1 LSDTARLL
9 GVTGEMGPYV
19 ALSHCWGG
27 DVPCKLLDS
36 NLKEYKTVGLPVDA
50 LPQNSKD
57 AIEVTRELG
66 IRYLWIDALCI
77 IQDSKPDWKT
87 EAVRMVDYYANARV
101 TVTALDAN
109 SSRDGFL
116 SRNHQGPVQI
126 SPGLAIQRLPLS
138 LSRTPE
144 KCPLETR
151 GWCLQEQLLS
161 PAVLHFSKE
170 QVFWECQMLVRSESE
185 GMDAN
190 VVNNLSPGG
199 RVNSSSFDRIAM
211 RNSLATSASGSNTL
225 DHMNWNSRV
234 EEYTRRKLTFGTN
247 KLPAL
252 SAIAHRFR
260 YARDS
265 EEDARPASEPGYYAA
280 GLWTHNIARGIL
292 WRPQLQMALR
302 SNAGYTQTVSTLSR
316 PPGEPLAPSWSW
328 TSVDG
333 PVEFYGQKAQSNT
346 EKVIIDP
353 AILTIASVDM
363 SVCRDG
369 LTTTKT
375 QGRLAVR
382 GPVVKMEYWPPGSR
396 MDVLQSEQ
404 KFAGSLF
411 LGEKRAFNTVVMDVE
426 RDKRRD
432 CWVMITAR
440 EKLALLIL
448 DQVEA
453 GQNLYRRVGSGVS
466 EEKISDEILAMFTK
480 PIGPQSCVNIL

>member
-1 LSDTARLL
+1 
-9 GVTGEMGPYV
+9 
-19 ALSHCWGG
+19 
-27 DVPCKLLDS
+27 
-36 NLKEYKTVGLPVDA
+36 
-50 LPQNSKD
+50 
-57 AIEVTRELG
+57 
-66 IRYLWIDALCI
+66 
-77 IQDSKPDWKT
+77 
-87 EAVRMVDYYANARV
+87 MVDYYANAKV

-109 SSRDGFL
+109 SSQDGFL

-126 SPGLAIQRLPLS
+126 TPDLAIQRLPLS
-138 LSRTPE
+138 LSRTLE

-170 QVFWECQMLVRSESE
+170 QVFWECRTLARSESE
-185 GMDAN
+185 GMDAKAI
-190 VVNNLSPGG
+190 NNLSPEG

-211 RNSLATSASGSNTL
+211 RNSLAASAAGPTTPDEMDWSSL
-225 DHMNWNSRV
+225 V
-234 EEYTRRKLTFGTN
+234 EEYTRRKLTFGTD

-265 EEDARPASEPGYYAA
+265 EEDPRPADEPGYYAA
-280 GLWTHNIARGIL
+280 GLWTHNITRGIL

-302 SNAGYTQTVSTLSR
+302 ANAGFTQTVSTLSR

-346 EKVIIDP
+346 EKVVIDP
-353 AILTIASVDM
+353 AVFTIVGVVM
-363 SVCRDG
+363 SVGGDD
-369 LTTTKT
+369 LTASKT
-375 QGRLAVR
+375 QGRLTVR

-396 MDVLQSEQ
+396 MDVLQSVQ

-411 LGEKRAFNTVVMDVE
+411 LGKKRAFNTVVMDVE
-426 RDKRRD
+426 RDQHRD

-440 EKLALLIL
+440 ENMALLIL
-448 DQVEA
+448 DQIGA
-453 GQNLYRRVGSGVS
+453 GQNLYRRIGSGVL
-466 EEKISDEILAMFTK
+466 EQQVSDEVYAAFTESTSSHSK
-480 PIGPQSCVNIL
+480 VVII